1 MIKAAAT
8 CHEQSSGKK
17 AKQRRKNS
25 ERKIKS
31 SNCFTLKKYF
41 RMLNECF
48 LTLNKKYNEIEAL
61 SEFRSNFFVKSLR
74 FLWLIIFANGQI

>member
-41 RMLNECF
+41 RMLN
-48 LTLNKKYNEIEAL
+48 KKYNEIEAL